1 MHDDADQ
8 VPTVEQI
15 RAEREALEAEMDAR
29 RVQIERAETL
39 EWCKQRAEARQIPEA
54 VTKSAPVMQA
64 RRAAPAP
71 ASMSRGWQDYIE
83 GRIRQESRALER
95 ITARGIGQSIG
106 AGIIAIERSNAALFE
121 RVAKLE
127 AELAELKDE
136 VKTLEAAPRGLRAV
150 SS

>member
-1 MHDDADQ
+1 
-8 VPTVEQI
+8 
-15 RAEREALEAEMDAR
+15 
-29 RVQIERAETL
+29 
-39 EWCKQRAEARQIPEA
+39 
-54 VTKSAPVMQA
+54 
-64 RRAAPAP
+64 
-71 ASMSRGWQDYIE
+71 MSRGWQDYIE
-83 GRIRQESRALER
+83 GRIWQESRALER